1 MQVMQH
7 SVLGYGFYR
16 SKKRTQASMQRKQE
30 IMLHVAWYVLDLSV
44 AVSILLD
51 LGCKIQNAGIE
62 ADLYTCCIVYG
73 AYGSVV

>member
-1 MQVMQH
+1 
-7 SVLGYGFYR
+7 
-16 SKKRTQASMQRKQE
+16 MQRKQE